1 MGDCW
6 ADLSKSLALLKGLL
20 VTSPEIPWKGT
31 QPLLQLCSKEN
42 PKHSGFWVTRMVR
55 LSEWVF

>member
-1 MGDCW
+1 MGDYW

-31 QPLLQLCSKEN
+31 QPLLQLRFKEN
-42 PKHSGFWVTRMVR
+42 PKQWFLGH
-55 LSEWVF
+55 